1 MRTRLAAAGTFV
13 FIIAACTPKEKAAV
27 AKPDSTTAATVATA
41 ATTASAPAPNVVTIH
56 AKDFSYTDA
65 PAEIPAGLTTFHLI
79 NDGPDL
85 HHLSI
90 VRLDSGKT
98 IQNLE
103 AALALPAAPPM
114 WAVPVGGPNAPD
126 PSKESNATLNLTPGN
141 YAMVCFV
148 DVPGGVPHFAKG
160 MIKAFTVGAAPTGAP
175 AAAPVADVNIKLV
188 DYAFDLSTPLT
199 AGTHTFQVTNSG
211 SQPHE
216 VELVRLAPGKTVE
229 QLLGWMNKPAG
240 PPPAS
245 AIGGVAG
252 FIGDTNY
259 FTADITP
266 GQYALICFLPDAK
279 DGKPHFMHGMTKTIT
294 VM

>member
-1 MRTRLAAAGTFV
+1 MRTRLALAGTFV
-13 FIIAACTPKEKAAV
+13 FVIAACTPKEKASV
-27 AKPDSTTAATVATA
+27 AKTDSTTAATVATA
-41 ATTASAPAPNVVTIH
+41 AATTAAAPNVVTVQ
-56 AKDFSYTDA
+56 ARDFSYDG
-65 PAEIPAGLTTFHLI
+65 PSEIPAGMTTFKLV
-79 NDGPDL
+79 NDGKDL

-90 VRLDSGKT
+90 IRLDSGKT
-98 IQNLE
+98 LKDLE
-103 AALALPAAPPM
+103 AALALPAAPPT
-114 WAVPVGGPNAPD
+114 WAVPMGGPNAPD
-126 PSKESNATLNLTPGN
+126 PTKESNATLDLTPGN

-160 MIKAFTVGAAPTGAP
+160 MIKAFTVGAAPAGA
-175 AAAPVADVNIKLV
+175 AATAPVADVDIKLV
-188 DYAFDLSTPLT
+188 DYGFDLSKPLT
-199 AGTHTFQVTNSG
+199 AGTHTFAVTNG
-211 SQPHE
+211 ASQPHE

-229 QLLGWMNKPAG
+229 QLLGWMQKPAG